1 MTLAAK
7 ILGNP
12 IISRMNENNDGSASD
27 MMPINTTAEILT
39 QIGINVGEV
48 SAIEGEGSSAAG
60 DAGQVIYFSDS
71 MVFNKTG
78 QSGVITYGEGVLTI
92 DFEESPD
99 QTYVYTGD
107 VNNINDVKNA
117 LVDPTNWEVV
127 DAEDNDFDPEEDD
140 AEGDEILDEEE

>member
-12 IISRMNENNDGSASD
+12 IIARMNENNDGSASD

-48 SAIEGEGSSAAG
+48 SAIEGEGSTAAG

-71 MVFNKTG
+71 MVFSKTG

-127 DAEDNDFDPEEDD
+127 DAEDDFDPEEDD
-140 AEGDEILDEEE
+140 AEGDEILDDGE

>member
-12 IISRMNENNDGSASD
+12 IIARMNENNDGSSSD
-27 MMPINTTAEILT
+27 MQPINTTAEILT

-48 SAIEGEGSSAAG
+48 SAIEGEGSTAAG

-71 MVFNKTG
+71 MVFSKTG
-78 QSGVITYGEGVLTI
+78 QSGIITYSEGVLTV
-92 DFEESPD
+92 DFEDTPD

-107 VNNINDVKNA
+107 VNNISDVKNA

-127 DAEDNDFDPEEDD
+127 DAEDDDFDPEEDD
-140 AEGDEILDEEE
+140 AEGDEILDDGE

>member
-1 MTLAAK
+1 MTLASK

-12 IISRMNENNDGSASD
+12 IIARMNENNDGSASD

-78 QSGVITYGEGVLTI
+78 QSGVITYGEGVLTV

-127 DAEDNDFDPEEDD
+127 DAEDSFDPEEDD
-140 AEGDEILDEEE
+140 AEDDEVFDEEE